1 MARPKKRAVPA
12 DEPAAPVKTKRSR
25 VAANTSIPLK
35 PNEAQ
40 PVEIEADGRVVIS
53 DEDLAKEV
61 GKLIGNKERAEL
73 VILSLMDTYSFDF
86 HYLVELLQRK
96 LT

>member
-1 MARPKKRAVPA
+1 MGRPKRGVPA
-12 DEPAAPVKTKRSR
+12 ASPVNTKRSR
-25 VAANTSIPLK
+25 VAAKTSKAKEPQAK
-35 PNEAQ
+35 
-40 PVEIEADGRVVIS
+40 PVETERVLAGGRAVIS

-61 GKLIGNKERAEL
+61 EKLISNKERAEL

>member
-1 MARPKKRAVPA
+1 M
-12 DEPAAPVKTKRSR
+12 S
-25 VAANTSIPLK
+25 LK
-35 PNEAQ
+35 PNLSKLRGFTVLAG
-40 PVEIEADGRVVIS
+40 GRAVIS

-61 GKLIGNKERAEL
+61 EKLIDNKERAEL